1 MSEFVC
7 RVADADGRVFSHV
20 EAANTLDE
28 ARQKLAERGLFVY
41 SVEARGGRVGSL
53 LRRRTGRQI
62 GGSDFLILNQQFNTL
77 IKAGLPILRAL
88 ELLAARASSSRL
100 RPVVEQIRDH
110 VREGKSLSEAV
121 DEAGVFSKV
130 YSTAILAGEK
140 SGNLPGVLDYYIAY
154 QRVSTGVK
162 KKIAATLVYPVL
174 LITVAIIIVTYLVT
188 GVVPRFALLYRDMN
202 VELPTPTRVLIALT
216 VDYRFLFLGFVA
228 LLALI
233 AMGVFLWSRTDE
245 GGTALDRFKF
255 RLPLV
260 GDTLLKFQVAQFSRT
275 LSTLLTGGTPLV
287 AGLQTATEAITSK
300 LLQSTVAEATQM
312 VREGE
317 SLHAALASK
326 GVMPKMAVDMIE
338 VGESSGAISPMLNSV
353 AEFYEEEV
361 NLRLGAMVAIIEP
374 VLLIIMGM
382 FVAFILISD
391 ELPLLLGKKLLIR
404 VATARQ
410 IADVLKRTEQ
420 SQRVLEQATE
430 AFALQAPKE
439 E

>member
-1 MSEFVC
+1 MGEFVC

-53 LRRRTGRQI
+53 LRRRTGRNI

-88 ELLAARASSSRL
+88 DLLATRASSSRL
-100 RPVVEQIRDH
+100 RPVVEQIRDQ

-174 LITVAIIIVTYLVT
+174 LITVAIVIVTYLVT
-188 GVVPRFALLYRDMN
+188 GVVPKFALLYRDMN

-216 VDYRFLFLGFVA
+216 VDYRFEFLGFVGV
-228 LLALI
+228 LALI
-233 AMGVFLWSRTDE
+233 AMGVFLWSRTEE
-245 GGTALDRFKF
+245 GGTAFDRFKF

-275 LSTLLTGGTPLV
+275 LATLLTGGTPLV
-287 AGLQTATEAITSK
+287 AGLQTATEAITSR
-300 LLQSTVAEATQM
+300 LLQSTVAQATQM

-361 NLRLGAMVAIIEP
+361 NLRLGALVAVIEP
-374 VLLIIMGM
+374 VLLIIMGA
-382 FVAFILISD
+382 FVAFILISLY
-391 ELPLLLGKKLLIR
+391 LPIFSFSVNG
-404 VATARQ
+404 AR
-410 IADVLKRTEQ
+410 
-420 SQRVLEQATE
+420 
-430 AFALQAPKE
+430 
-439 E
+439 

>member
-41 SVEARGGRVGSL
+41 SVEARGGRIGSL

-88 ELLAARASSSRL
+88 DLLATRASSARL

-121 DEAGVFSKV
+121 DEAGIFSKV

-202 VELPTPTRVLIALT
+202 VELPTPTRVLIAVT

-382 FVAFILISD
+382 FVAFILISLY
-391 ELPLLLGKKLLIR
+391 LPIFSFSVK
-404 VATARQ
+404 
-410 IADVLKRTEQ
+410 
-420 SQRVLEQATE
+420 
-430 AFALQAPKE
+430 
-439 E
+439 

>member
-1 MSEFVC
+1 MGEFVC

-41 SVEARGGRVGSL
+41 SVETRGGQLGSL

-88 ELLAARASSSRL
+88 DLLATRASSPRL
-100 RPVVEQIRDH
+100 RPVIGEIRDQ

-162 KKIAATLVYPVL
+162 KKIAATLVYPTL
-174 LITVAIIIVTYLVT
+174 LICVAIIIVTYLVT
-188 GVVPRFALLYRDMN
+188 GVIPKFALLYRDMN
-202 VELPTPTRVLIALT
+202 VELPTPTRILIALT
-216 VDYRFLFLGFVA
+216 VDYRFVFLGIVAALA
-228 LLALI
+228 LLA
-233 AMGVFLWSRTDE
+233 AGVFLWSRTEE
-245 GGTALDRFKF
+245 GGRAFDRFKF
-255 RLPLV
+255 RLPLA

-275 LSTLLTGGTPLV
+275 LATLLTGGTPLV

-300 LLQSTVAEATQM
+300 LLQSTVARATQM

-317 SLHAALASK
+317 ALHAALSSQ
-326 GVMPKMAVDMIE
+326 GIMPKMAVDMIE

-361 NLRLGAMVAIIEP
+361 NLRLAAMVAVIEP
-374 VLLIIMGM
+374 VLLIIMGL
-382 FVAFILISD
+382 FVAFILISLY
-391 ELPLLLGKKLLIR
+391 LPIFSFSVNGAGAAK
-404 VATARQ
+404 
-410 IADVLKRTEQ
+410 
-420 SQRVLEQATE
+420 
-430 AFALQAPKE
+430 
-439 E
+439 